1 MPNRRTGANS
11 LSLEWTCYA
20 ADNTTVSG
28 GVEWQEYG
36 GMGNEATGRS
46 LDFSLFVLEAVK
58 RFIHSSQF
66 TFVFVVIIVVHASLK
81 SLAFLDCGIIY
92 R

>member
-46 LDFSLFVLEAVK
+46 LFWKLSRDLFTHHNLLSFLLSLLLFTHLSSLSLF
-58 RFIHSSQF
+58 
-66 TFVFVVIIVVHASLK
+66 
-81 SLAFLDCGIIY
+81 
-92 R
+92 